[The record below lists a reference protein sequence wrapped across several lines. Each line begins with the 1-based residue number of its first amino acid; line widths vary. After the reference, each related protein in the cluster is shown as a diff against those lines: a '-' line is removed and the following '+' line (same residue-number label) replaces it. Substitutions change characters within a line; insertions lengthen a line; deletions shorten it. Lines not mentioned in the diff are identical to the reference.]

1 MRNVGHLW
9 KSYASRGGRFHTRQ
23 FLSRRIAFNNVSTN
37 PHLPAL
43 CHSRHF
49 RYSRSWQAGGAFLMS
64 LSLFDFWQ
72 NKEKSTAED
81 RLKRLVYEA
90 KKAQKDGDL
99 LKSEKFFHE
108 ALSLIKQRHQEK
120 EIDDD
125 DHLQA
130 RTYIFD
136 CLANLAF
143 SQREFNKAERL
154 YKETIKGC
162 VQAGMHHTGN
172 VIIEISLKLANIY
185 AIQNRPEE
193 AVTGFEFCI
202 NAQKEKSESSEEEFD
217 KDTEALLGMSLD
229 SYGRYLLHLG
239 NYNKAEEMLK
249 DSYKIALKCL
259 GENHRQ
265 TLVIMINLA
274 VAKIFKKDY
283 SVAENLLLKAI
294 KVGTEIDAEE
304 LPALYCNLGA
314 IYLARQQMTEAYDA
328 CVKAMEMAKK
338 YKDNFAVK
346 KAKICLDKVTGSHKE
361 KLKITE
367 QKKS

>member
-1 MRNVGHLW
+1 
-9 KSYASRGGRFHTRQ
+9 
-23 FLSRRIAFNNVSTN
+23 
-37 PHLPAL
+37 
-43 CHSRHF
+43 
-49 RYSRSWQAGGAFLMS
+49 MS

-72 NKEKSTAED
+72 NKEKDVAED

-90 KKAQKDGDL
+90 RKAQKDGDV
-99 LKSEKFFHE
+99 LKSEKFYHE
-108 ALSLIKQRHQEK
+108 ALNLIKTRHQSK
-120 EIDDD
+120 EITDDD
-125 DHLQA
+125 LLQS

-162 VQAGMHHTGN
+162 VQAGMEHTGN

-185 AIQNRPEE
+185 AIQNRSEE
-193 AVTGFEFCI
+193 AVVGFEFCVD
-202 NAQKEKSESSEEEFD
+202 AQKKKSEETEYD

-239 NYNKAEEMLK
+239 NYEKAAKMLL
-249 DSYKIALKCL
+249 DSYQIALKCL

-274 VAKIFKKDY
+274 VANIFQKDY
-283 SVAENLLLKAI
+283 KVAEDLLLKAV
-294 KVGTEIDAEE
+294 KVGTDIDAEE

-314 IYLARQQMTEAYDA
+314 IYLARQQLTEAHDA
-328 CVKAMEMAKK
+328 CMKAMELAKK

-346 KAKICLDKVTGSHKE
+346 KAKVCLDKVTTLHKNL
-361 KLKITE
+361 LKANE
-367 QKKS
+367 QAKS

>member
-1 MRNVGHLW
+1 
-9 KSYASRGGRFHTRQ
+9 
-23 FLSRRIAFNNVSTN
+23 
-37 PHLPAL
+37 
-43 CHSRHF
+43 
-49 RYSRSWQAGGAFLMS
+49 MS
-64 LSLFDFWQ
+64 LSLFDFWKG
-72 NKEKSTAED
+72 KEKTAEED
-81 RLKRLVYEA
+81 QLKRLVYEA
-90 KKAQKDGDL
+90 KKAQKNGEP

-108 ALSLIKQRHQEK
+108 ALSLIKRRHQEK

-143 SQREFNKAERL
+143 SQREFNKAEKL

-162 VQAGMHHTGN
+162 IQAGMQHTGN

-185 AIQNRPEE
+185 AIQNRPDE
-193 AVTGFEFCI
+193 AVSGFEFCI
-202 NAQKEKSESSEEEFD
+202 NAQKQKNESSEEEFD

-239 NYNKAEEMLK
+239 NYDKAEEMLK
-249 DSYKIALKCL
+249 DSYQIALKCL

-283 SVAENLLLKAI
+283 SMAEGLLVKAI
-294 KVGTEIDAEE
+294 EVGTEIDAEE

-314 IYLARQQMTEAYDA
+314 IYLARQQMAEAHDA
-328 CVKAMEMAKK
+328 CIKAMEMAKK

-361 KLKITE
+361 KLKVIE
-367 QKKS
+367 EKKSWQT